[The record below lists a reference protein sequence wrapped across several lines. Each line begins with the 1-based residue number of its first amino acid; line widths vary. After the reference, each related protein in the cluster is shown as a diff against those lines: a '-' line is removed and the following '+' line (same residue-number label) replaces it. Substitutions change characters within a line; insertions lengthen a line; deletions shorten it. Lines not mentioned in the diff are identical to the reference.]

1 MIFYVVTVTIKILNK
16 KLFRVEFR
24 LGEYFFVSE
33 KHFWSASR
41 DTPDVKIIES
51 PLPLT
56 HYPDMYDSIKCKIG
70 ICLAKRPVFT
80 DFDSRDISCPLLLRT
95 SSERFSIFKTSF
107 PVTTLPKKRNSL
119 FLYRKTQKPNTKTIT
134 RIGRRDSIVLIFN
147 VSPLANRQGLISNW
161 YYIDITNSKWPIKSE
176 HDQFLVKMAD

>member
-1 MIFYVVTVTIKILNK
+1 M
-16 KLFRVEFR
+16 
-24 LGEYFFVSE
+24 
-33 KHFWSASR
+33 
-41 DTPDVKIIES
+41 KIIES
-51 PLPLT
+51 PLPIAWLT
-56 HYPDMYDSIKCKIG
+56 NADEMPKSWNLPYPWLIILTCMTRLSAKIG

-119 FLYRKTQKPNTKTIT
+119 FLYRKTQKPNTKTINL
-134 RIGRRDSIVLIFN
+134 IGRRDLIVLTFD

-176 HDQFLVKMAD
+176 HDQFLVIMAD